1 MEKIMAII
9 AISLGKKA
17 TVYAVG
23 RYYGF
28 PRLYRRLVEFNRRV
42 CADRQVMRRRQEIV
56 KNIFRFPN
64 KIIALF
70 RQKKKTT

>member
-28 PRLYRRLVEFNRRV
+28 PRVYRRLCEFNRRV
-42 CADRQVMRRRQEIV
+42 SADRQIMRRRQDIV
-56 KNIFRFPN
+56 KSIFRIPN
-64 KIIALF
+64 KIFALF
-70 RQKKKTT
+70 RRKSKTT